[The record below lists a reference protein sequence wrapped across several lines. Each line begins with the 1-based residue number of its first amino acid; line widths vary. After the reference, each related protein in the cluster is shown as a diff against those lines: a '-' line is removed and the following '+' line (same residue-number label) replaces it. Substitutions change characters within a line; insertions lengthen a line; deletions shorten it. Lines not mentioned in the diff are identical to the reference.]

1 METTTRET
9 AGTRIDLYSKLLRK
23 VLCQGR
29 IRLLQ
34 QLRRVVARQVP
45 TRVHHEGVQNHSV
58 MHINLQEEEEIE
70 IEYLKYVR
78 MVDCSCESYYI
89 GCDDGKFD
97 DSSEHV
103 AEFSL
108 LEDNNGLSVE
118 VVGDSSGIS
127 TTLTTSV
134 DFIGG
139 YVEFYDVM
147 DGFVKV
153 KMEMT
158 GNSWC
163 PRRALHPGLYQQ
175 LRGGEGFLELHP
187 GFVTI
192 ETEVFFTWSSTPWTM
207 SW

>member
-45 TRVHHEGVQNHSV
+45 TRVHHEGAQNHGV
-58 MHINLQEEEEIE
+58 MHVNLQEEEEEKIE

-108 LEDNNGLSVE
+108 LEDNNGLSV
-118 VVGDSSGIS
+118 
-127 TTLTTSV
+127 
-134 DFIGG
+134 
-139 YVEFYDVM
+139 
-147 DGFVKV
+147 
-153 KMEMT
+153 T

-192 ETEVFFTWSSTPWTM
+192 ETEVFFNVEFNNVDYVMVMVTVEIAENLNYRWEESVL
-207 SW
+207 

>member
-1 METTTRET
+1 
-9 AGTRIDLYSKLLRK
+9 
-23 VLCQGR
+23 
-29 IRLLQ
+29 
-34 QLRRVVARQVP
+34 
-45 TRVHHEGVQNHSV
+45 
-58 MHINLQEEEEIE
+58 MHINLQEEEIE

-78 MVDCSCESYYI
+78 VVGCS
-89 GCDDGKFD
+89 CDDGKFD
-97 DSSEHV
+97 DSTEHV

-118 VVGDSSGIS
+118 VVDDSSGIS

-134 DFIGG
+134 CFIGD
-139 YVEFYDVM
+139 YLEFYDVM

-175 LRGGEGFLELHP
+175 LRGGEGFLDYILD
-187 GFVTI
+187 FVTI
-192 ETEVFFTWSSTPWTM
+192 EPEVFFNVEFNNVDYVMVTVTVEIAENLNYR
-207 SW
+207 